1 MGLALKLL
9 VVHEL
14 LDLANGGLDVRDDE
28 LVQVV
33 VGVLV
38 GYSEDLADTLRVG
51 LVKLVDVCK
60 QRNEEERIDQR
71 AQ

>member
-1 MGLALKLL
+1 MGLALKLF

-14 LDLANGGLDVRDDE
+14 LDLADGGLDVRDDE

-38 GYSEDLADTLRVG
+38 GDSEDLADTLRVG
-51 LVKLVDVCK
+51 LVELVDVCE
-60 QRNEEERIDQR
+60 QRNEEERTDQR